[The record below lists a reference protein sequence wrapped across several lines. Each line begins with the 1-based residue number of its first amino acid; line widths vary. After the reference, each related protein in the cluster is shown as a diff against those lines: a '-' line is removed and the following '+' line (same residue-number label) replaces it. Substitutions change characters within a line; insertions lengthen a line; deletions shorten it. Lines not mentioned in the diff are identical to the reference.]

1 MRLFSTDRHRSEAP
15 IDAAAA
21 YCIEQVRSFDK
32 ERFLC
37 TLFAP
42 AETRAA
48 LAALYALDLEL
59 SRIHSRAREPL
70 VGFMRVQWWRDAI
83 AAIYAGRGPD
93 HPVVSALTTAIG
105 RHNLPH
111 DAFAPLLA
119 ARERELAEEEGLPD
133 IAALIGH
140 VQETTTPIATLAL
153 TVLACDGS
161 TERLAACDVSIGWAL
176 AGLLRALPADARART
191 LVVPQAVAQA
201 AALTQADPLR
211 ASARPQLRAAVSM
224 VAATAREHL
233 AAARRR
239 RAEVSKRAL
248 PVLLWATYAQGHL
261 NDLKRAGHDPFA
273 IRPARRAPLRMI
285 AAAANHARG
294 RY

>member
-1 MRLFSTDRHRSEAP
+1 MPLFSTGSRNSEAP

-59 SRIHSRAREPL
+59 SRIHSRTREPL

-83 AAIYAGRGPD
+83 GAIYAGRGPD

-111 DAFAPLLA
+111 DAFAPLLT
-119 ARERELAEEEGLPD
+119 ARERELASEAVPD
-133 IAALIGH
+133 IAALIAH

-153 TVLACDGS
+153 TVLTCDGS

-176 AGLLRALPADARART
+176 AGLLRALPADARAQT
-191 LVVPQAVAQA
+191 LALPQAVAQA
-201 AALTQADPLR
+201 AALTDTDPLR
-211 ASARPQLRAAVSM
+211 ASARPQLRAAISM
-224 VAATAREHL
+224 VAATAGEHL
-233 AAARRR
+233 AAARRL
-239 RAEVSKRAL
+239 RAEVSKQAL

>member
-1 MRLFSTDRHRSEAP
+1 MRLFSTGRRESEAP

-59 SRIHSRAREPL
+59 ARIRSRTREPL

-83 AAIYAGRGPD
+83 EAIYAGRGPD
-93 HPVVSALTTAIG
+93 HPVASALTTAIG
-105 RHNLPH
+105 RYNLPH
-111 DAFAPLLA
+111 EAFAPLLA
-119 ARERELAEEEGLPD
+119 ARERELAGEALPD

-140 VQETTTPIATLAL
+140 VQEIATPIATLAL

-161 TERLAACDVSIGWAL
+161 TERLAATDVSTGWAL
-176 AGLLRALPADARART
+176 AGLLRALPADAQAPT
-191 LVVPQAVAQA
+191 LAVPQAVAQA
-201 AALTQADPLR
+201 AALTDTDPLR

-239 RAEVSKRAL
+239 RPEVSQRAL

>member
-1 MRLFSTDRHRSEAP
+1 MRLFSTGDRKSEAP
-15 IDAAAA
+15 IDDSAA

-37 TLFAP
+37 SLFAP

-59 SRIHSRAREPL
+59 SRIRTRAREPL
-70 VGFMRVQWWRDAI
+70 IGFMRVQWWRDAI
-83 AAIYAGRGPD
+83 EAIYAGRGPD
-93 HPVVSALTTAIG
+93 HPVASALTDAIG
-105 RHNLPH
+105 RYDLPH

-119 ARERELAEEEGLPD
+119 AREREVADEVLPD
-133 IAALIGH
+133 MAALVGH
-140 VQETTTPIATLAL
+140 VQEATTPIATLAL

-161 TERLAACDVSIGWAL
+161 TERLAARDVSIGWAL

-201 AALTQADPLR
+201 AALTQADPMR
-211 ASARPQLRAAVSM
+211 ATARPQLRAAVSM

-233 AAARRR
+233 ATARRR
-239 RAEVSKRAL
+239 RAEVSKAAM

-273 IRPARRAPLRMI
+273 VKLERRAPLRMI
-285 AAAANHARG
+285 AAALNHTRG